1 MLMLP
6 VVSAL
11 LAQATPTPPPPQ
23 EVLRV
28 QEVRPLPGQLNTIP
42 MFNSNSPELV
52 TQEGILLSTFPPAQK
67 QYPAAHLNF
76 AFRDRFD
83 VFVHHVAKAP
93 KPDDLR
99 SLYIGVIAYNPGPQ
113 PVTIDLLQAA
123 SYLSQPDAP
132 FNDLPPQVENPSGEV
147 YAGPGSRATDT
158 ILRGQRQTG
167 WPDQIVIPPGQS
179 QMLMNLPIPV
189 KTLTPPL
196 NGRSTILRLRSSG
209 PVYLASLAKFATPN
223 PDGTETAP
231 NLADWQT
238 LLTSGE
244 LSTPRDRTPTPPTQ
258 SSGTIIYGRVA
269 GVALGSAWKA
279 YLSDRPGSFNLTIP
293 DLGQTFSYGL
303 SLLRGGTMGTQQVQ
317 SSPMV
322 RRYPDTAYEA
332 HGNYALEYNLTLPLR
347 NPSSEP
353 RQVVIQLDTAL
364 KQDKIGQGLKFFD
377 PPARQVFFRG
387 TLRIRYPNDQG
398 LPQTTYWHL
407 VQRRGQQG
415 EPLAK
420 FTIPPLT
427 NRLVQVD
434 LLYPPDSTPP
444 QVLTVHTVPN

>member
-6 VVSAL
+6 VASVL
-11 LAQATPTPPPPQ
+11 LAQATPPPQ
-23 EVLRV
+23 EILRI
-28 QEVRPLPGQLNTIP
+28 QEVRPLPGQLNPIP
-42 MFNSNSPELV
+42 MFNSNSPELL
-52 TQEGILLSTFPPAQK
+52 TREGILLSTFPPSQK
-67 QYPAAHLNF
+67 LHPGAHLNY
-76 AFRDRFD
+76 AFQDRFD
-83 VFVHHVAKAP
+83 IFVHHVAKAP
-93 KPDDLR
+93 QPDDLR
-99 SLYIGVIAYNPGPQ
+99 SLYIGVMVFNPGTQ
-113 PVTIDLLQAA
+113 PVTLDILQAA

-132 FNDLPPQVENPSGEV
+132 FQDLPPQRENPTGEV

-158 ILRGQRQTG
+158 ILRGQRQSG
-167 WPDQIVIPPGQS
+167 WPDQLIIPAGQS

-189 KTLTPPL
+189 KALTPPL
-196 NGRSTILRLRSSG
+196 NGRSTILRVRSNG
-209 PVYLASLAKFATPN
+209 TVYLASLAKFATQN

-231 NLADWQT
+231 NLVAWQS

-244 LSTPRDRTPTPPTQ
+244 LSTPRDRNPTPPTQ
-258 SSGTIIYGRVA
+258 NTGKIIYGRVA
-269 GVALGSAWKA
+269 GVAQGSGWKA
-279 YLSDRPGSFNLTIP
+279 YLSDRPGSFHLSIP

-303 SLLRGGTMGTQQVQ
+303 SLLRGGTMGTKQVQ

-332 HGNYALEYNLTLPLR
+332 HGNYAVEYNLTLPLR

-364 KQDKIGQGLKFFD
+364 KQDQIAQGLKFFD

-387 TLRIRYPNDQG
+387 TVRIRYPNDQG

-407 VQRRGQQG
+407 VQNRGQQG

-420 FTIPPLT
+420 FTIPPQT

-434 LLYPPDSTPP
+434 LLYPPDATPP